1 VRWLVP
7 RGACE
12 EGMLL
17 SPLWKWPPL
26 HADATG
32 VVHEVVAV
40 ETAGGVGPRA
50 DVAAVEWVTS
60 GIVDDVAVAV
70 AEVAVVV
77 V

>member
-1 VRWLVP
+1 
-7 RGACE
+7 
-12 EGMLL
+12 M
-17 SPLWKWPPL
+17 PPGSY
-26 HADATG
+26 TK
-32 VVHEVVAV
+32 VVAV
-40 ETAGGVGPRA
+40 ETAGGVELRA